1 MINTHTIMIFFGR
14 DISQR
19 RLGMTLA
26 FGSLLWSGTYN
37 ALAKGLTPYLSPI
50 SLLLI
55 SEALTAL
62 FIVLTYGIVP
72 LFKKFLRLDAK
83 TIRIA
88 AGVGLLNSAIAPLL
102 WFSGLARTSAINASM
117 LSSAEILCVI
127 VLSAFILHE
136 RITRMQMIGAGTVLL
151 GVLIINLTSVDVAL
165 SVHIGDALILAG
177 AFASGTGAVLFKRHL
192 SHVMPELAVLIRNI
206 TGIVAVSILAFFI
219 QHSLAQEVA
228 DFPMTKVLLLI
239 AFTFFSRYLN
249 ITFYYEALDRLEAT
263 TVALIGIATPF
274 SGLVFAYLILGESIH
289 SYQILGGIFIL
300 FGLMLEQVS
309 TQTLSRLRRPF
320 WIGLHVGHLHH
331 DPTPSDHSLGILTK
345 NV

>member
-1 MINTHTIMIFFGR
+1 MIFFGR
-14 DISQR
+14 DITQR

-26 FGSLLWSGTYN
+26 FGSLLWAGTYN

-55 SEALTAL
+55 SETLTAL

-72 LFKKFLRLDAK
+72 LLKKFIKLDAS

-88 AGVGLLNSAIAPLL
+88 IGIGLLNSAIAPLL

-127 VLSAFILHE
+127 ALSALILHE
-136 RITRMQMIGAGTVLL
+136 RVTRMQIIGAGTVLI
-151 GVLIINLTSVDVAL
+151 GVLIINLTSIDTSL
-165 SVHIGDALILAG
+165 SVHIGDLLILGG
-177 AFASGTGAVLFKRHL
+177 AFASGTGAVLFKKYL
-192 SHVMPELAVLIRNI
+192 SHVMPELAIVIRNI
-206 TGIVAVSILAFFI
+206 SGIVAVSILGFFI
-219 QHSLAQEVA
+219 SHSFAQEVA
-228 DFPMTKVLLLI
+228 QFPLTKVLLLI

-249 ITFYYEALDRLEAT
+249 LVFYYEALDRLEAT
-263 TVALIGIATPF
+263 TISLIEIATPF
-274 SGLVFAYLILGESIH
+274 SGLVFAYLILGETVH

-309 TQTLSRLRRPF
+309 VQTISNLRRRPF

-331 DPTPSDHSLGILTK
+331 HPEVPGHSL
-345 NV
+345 VV